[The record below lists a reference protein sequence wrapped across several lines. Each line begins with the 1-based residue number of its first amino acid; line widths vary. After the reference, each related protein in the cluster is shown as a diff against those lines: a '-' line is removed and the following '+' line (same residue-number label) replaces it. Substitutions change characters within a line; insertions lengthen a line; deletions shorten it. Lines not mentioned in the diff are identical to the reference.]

1 MIRRNYS
8 FLSFTLAFL
17 SFLMLSA
24 IAGRAQQ
31 YSLTVSKEGSGSGTV
46 TSSPAGVNC
55 GSDCSE
61 PYNQGTKIT
70 LKVKADPG
78 STFKGWSGGCTGTKP
93 SCKLT
98 MTSDQTVIATFGLP
112 DLRGELSDVSVS
124 VVGSSCGISGKL
136 MVYADEGKAA
146 GVKARLYLSYDEAYY
161 QDGDLLGSVT
171 IGTINAASSK
181 SKSFKYKG
189 TYNPSGRYVLAVIDP
204 DSAIREANEAN
215 NITVSY
221 YRGEAAQLEVIPDEA
236 SRVSGV
242 IEHGE
247 GSTLETTS
255 GGSGLSLTI
264 LPHSFMTFPEISLTG
279 VSEIG
284 GLPQTITMLAGAQMG
299 SEGLRLMK
307 PATLTIAL
315 PSAPSTGTLI
325 GFISQDNGRGFQ
337 LYPIEVNGSTATF
350 EMTHFTSVG
359 VGKITGSDISTPGNP
374 SWLTGQALAGHRIAI
389 ADLNYKLN
397 PGHLDDVSLWEAY
410 KDEIAG
416 ILEDWYFG
424 KGGILDQLEYVP
436 EDPEAFIPIIN
447 QFVRWTKYTDSIGFL
462 ERPLTKEQP
471 CGLWSGEDCST
482 FGEVEGGGKDAIVNT
497 IKDGIIAANKAC
509 LDGDFTK
516 DAIALKWLLLADSLQ
531 ERGVQ
536 LFTAADAIELWE
548 LKTCGAYSLE
558 VSPSQ
563 ATIDVGGTV
572 PLQAIVKDKGGKV
585 LSGYS
590 VFWYSDDKGIAAVD
604 RNSGLVTGIGGGTAS
619 VFAFLR
625 QNYFLYAQS
634 DITVTPPVASV
645 VVTPSQKSMIV
656 GNTFQFTATAKDA
669 TGNVLSGLTII
680 WSSDKTTVATVNQTG
695 LVTAVGNGGAT
706 ITATFEGVSG
716 TANVTVTAKLD
727 EVRFN
732 ITADPRWNVFQPY
745 YIKAGGKVRL
755 IVTGVDSAGNAITS
769 GFHVNWSI
777 YTDPSFA
784 PIVTIDANGT
794 ITLINEEGYNVCTWP
809 VVTDDTGGIVSCGCS
824 IRAMA
829 AGNEYGDPVGLRVAP
844 GYFVCDEPWFGDP
857 ESPVLCSCKAFPLNG
872 GVYYGSCDNRYIYC
886 GF

>member
-1 MIRRNYS
+1 MTKKS
-8 FLSFTLAFL
+8 FLFL
-17 SFLMLSA
+17 SLIMVSSLMLCA
-24 IAGRAQQ
+24 IAEGAQQ
-31 YSLTVSKEGSGSGTV
+31 YTLTVAKEGSGSGTI
-46 TSSPAGVNC
+46 TSSPAGINC

-93 SCKLT
+93 SCKLA
-98 MTSDQTVIATFGLP
+98 MNSDQTVTATFALP

-124 VVGSSCGISGKL
+124 VAGSSCEISGKL

-146 GVKARLYLSYDEAYY
+146 GVKARLYLSYDETYY

-215 NITVSY
+215 NIAVSY
-221 YRGEAAQLEVIPDEA
+221 YRGEAPQLEVTPDEA

-315 PSAPSTGTLI
+315 PSAASTGTLI
-325 GFISQDNGRGFQ
+325 GFISQDNGRGSQ

-359 VGKITGSDISTPGNP
+359 VGKITGSDISTLGNP

-397 PGHLDDVSLWEAY
+397 PGHLDDVSLWDAY

-447 QFVRWTKYTDSIGFL
+447 QFVRWIKYGDTLGFL

-471 CGLWSGEDCST
+471 CGLWTGENCST
-482 FGEVEGGGKDAIVNT
+482 FGQVEGGGKDAIVNT

-509 LDGDFTK
+509 LDGDSTK

-536 LFTAADAIELWE
+536 LFTAADAAELWE

-563 ATIDVGGTV
+563 ATIEVGDKV
-572 PLQAIVKDKGGKV
+572 PLQAIVKDKAGKV

-634 DITVTPPVASV
+634 DITVSL
-645 VVTPSQKSMIV
+645 VTHYHM
-656 GNTFQFTATAKDA
+656 
-669 TGNVLSGLTII
+669 
-680 WSSDKTTVATVNQTG
+680 TVNPPCRPDGNSPTIMNKNAGDVIQFKVAEHDSNHNPVKTKDVSIVWTDMTNDQWCYYCRG
-695 LVTAVGNGGAT
+695 LFPAGYLSAT
-706 ITATFEGVSG
+706 QGPTVEFTLDYPSPPWKYEYGPITAFR
-716 TANVTVTAKLD
+716 A
-727 EVRFN
+727 
-732 ITADPRWNVFQPY
+732 
-745 YIKAGGKVRL
+745 
-755 IVTGVDSAGNAITS
+755 
-769 GFHVNWSI
+769 SI
-777 YTDPSFA
+777 YNKAD
-784 PIVTIDANGT
+784 G
-794 ITLINEEGYNVCTWP
+794 TLIFHCP
-809 VVTDDTGGIVSCGCS
+809 VIAFSCYDYARVEYLWMEPSTCATRDCCGCHAYKRS
-824 IRAMA
+824 SGYEPDPTAMYC
-829 AGNEYGDPVGLRVAP
+829 NETL
-844 GYFVCDEPWFGDP
+844 
-857 ESPVLCSCKAFPLNG
+857 
-872 GVYYGSCDNRYIYC
+872 
-886 GF
+886 